1 MQAYSVP
8 GIQNLPLQRCVQQDW
23 IQRHPTFAGRQQ
35 EWGTQL
41 LLVPLKTTLDSNDT
55 PEGSHFKHS
64 TKNAQY
70 TVLES
75 WFFTATYHNLKLFS
89 FFIFGIYK

>member
-1 MQAYSVP
+1 MRYQTAP
-8 GIQNLPLQRCVQQDW
+8 RAFEN
-23 IQRHPTFAGRQQ
+23 F
-35 EWGTQL
+35 
-41 LLVPLKTTLDSNDT
+41 TLDSSDT
-55 PEGSHFKHS
+55 PEGSHFTHS

-75 WFFTATYHNLKLFS
+75 CFFTATYHNLKLFS